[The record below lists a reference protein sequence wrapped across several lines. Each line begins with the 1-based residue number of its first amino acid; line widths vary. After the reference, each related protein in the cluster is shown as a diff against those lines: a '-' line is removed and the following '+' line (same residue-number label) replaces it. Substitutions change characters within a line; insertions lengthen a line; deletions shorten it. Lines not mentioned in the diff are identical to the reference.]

1 MVNAMPATITV
12 KNIPD
17 AIHLALKKAAEASHR
32 SLNGE
37 VVARLEQ
44 SLQNHTDQPHAHLD
58 RAQALRQ
65 SLGKVRRAKLAT
77 IDIVKAI
84 RADRD
89 RR

>member
-1 MVNAMPATITV
+1 MPATITV

-44 SLQNHTDQPHAHLD
+44 SLQNHADQPHVHLD
-58 RAQALRQ
+58 RAHALRQ
-65 SLGKVRRAKLAT
+65 SLGKVRRAKLAG

-89 RR
+89 SR

>member
-1 MVNAMPATITV
+1 MVSKMPATITL

-17 AIHLALKKAAEASHR
+17 SIHAALKNAAETNHR

-37 VVARLEQ
+37 VIARLEQ
-44 SLQNHTDQPHAHLD
+44 TLLQQTNHAQTHVA
-58 RAQALRQ
+58 RAVTLHQDVNKAKRT
-65 SLGKVRRAKLAT
+65 KLAS
-77 IDIVKAI
+77 IDIVAAI

>member
-1 MVNAMPATITV
+1 MPATITV

-17 AIHLALKKAAEASHR
+17 AIHMALKKAAEASHR

-44 SLQNHTDQPHAHLD
+44 SLQTDADQPHVHVD
-58 RAQALRQ
+58 RAHALRQ
-65 SLGKVRRAKLAT
+65 SLGKIGSAKLAT
-77 IDIVKAI
+77 IDIIKVI

>member
-1 MVNAMPATITV
+1 MPATITV

-44 SLQNHTDQPHAHLD
+44 SLQNHADQPHVHLD
-58 RAQALRQ
+58 RAHALRQ
-65 SLGKVRRAKLAT
+65 SLGKVMRAKLAG

-89 RR
+89 SR

>member
-1 MVNAMPATITV
+1 MPTTITL

-17 AIHLALKKAAEASHR
+17 AIHLALKQAAQSSHR

-37 VVARLEQ
+37 VIARLEQ
-44 SLQNHTDQPHAHLD
+44 SLQGQASHPLVHID
-58 RAQALRQ
+58 RAQALHQ
-65 SLGKVRRAKLAT
+65 SLGKARSAKLAK

>member
-1 MVNAMPATITV
+1 MPATITV

-17 AIHLALKKAAEASHR
+17 AIHLALKKSAESSHR

-37 VVARLEQ
+37 VIARLEQ
-44 SLQNHTDQPHAHLD
+44 SLQTNADQPHEHVD
-58 RAQALRQ
+58 RAHALRQ
-65 SLGKVRRAKLAT
+65 SLGKAGRAKFAN